1 MEDKLTEKD
10 DLIQIE
16 SDKGCLISVIVPVYN
31 VKPWLRRCVES
42 VLKQT
47 YSFIEIILIDDGST
61 DGSDKVCDILAKKDE
76 RIRVIHTENNGL
88 SEARNTGLRI
98 SKGEYITYVDSDDRV
113 DKRFIEKLY
122 TTAVKFD
129 ADMVQSKVVI
139 ECQDLH
145 GKWTRHESCLSGLTK
160 TVFTN
165 EEYLERL
172 IASTY
177 DFSAWARL
185 YKRNIA
191 ESVEFPKGRLYE
203 DLAILGK
210 IINNMNKIVIENEA
224 VYYYQYNRMG
234 SITSKVTDKGNS
246 DYIWALREFVKDCLC
261 YFPRLRH
268 EIIDFYRG
276 ELLFLWKRN
285 AVSASFQNI
294 LKSLFHIDR
303 NKNIDNKSAIKYM
316 TMCRRYIF
324 RHFNDYMRLSW
335 KKRIKTVLI
344 CFVPWIFRAYGIFQ
358 EKHMNMRLILWLQHR
373 KRVN

>member
-10 DLIQIE
+10 NLIQIE

-42 VLKQT
+42 IIKQT

-113 DKRFIEKLY
+113 DKNFIEKLY

-145 GKWTRHESCLSGLTK
+145 GKWTRHESCLPGLTK

-246 DYIWALREFVKDCLC
+246 DYIWALREFVKDGLC
-261 YFPRLRH
+261 YFPRLRPKLI
-268 EIIDFYRG
+268 EFYRG
-276 ELLFLWKRN
+276 ELLFFWKKN
-285 AVSASFQNI
+285 AVSSSFRSMH
-294 LKSLFHIDR
+294 KSLFYS
-303 NKNIDNKSAIKYM
+303 NQNIGTDDASAVKYMSACRRYVIRHFSDYM
-316 TMCRRYIF
+316 TMSLKI
-324 RHFNDYMRLSW
+324 
-335 KKRIKTVLI
+335 RIKATLV
-344 CFVPWIFRAYGIFQ
+344 CFTPWIFRAYGIFQ